1 MKKAFYAIKP
11 SILQNGAKNGLPY
24 PKKNLLKKD
33 QMVTYELCQ

>member
-24 PKKNLLKKD
+24 PKNLLKKD

>member
-24 PKKNLLKKD
+24 PKKPTKKRSDGNL
-33 QMVTYELCQ
+33 